1 MKHLIIFFLFLYC
14 IFGFGQKPTDDIKML
29 EGVWIAEDYYNSF
42 EKTNSA
48 VKSKKSFHFNDP
60 AGLRINSNEIKN
72 GIVNIGYAELHHH
85 LLFPEVSDYIVKNK
99 DTIHEQ
105 GNFKINL
112 NKKDSLGYFKTT
124 DISYFNYSW
133 VSYLKWNKDKTSLTL
148 YRPKGKDHKEK
159 YIRYKRILTD
169 FDADYLF
176 PNPIYYYTRSKTLTG
191 NYTLK
196 DNKGVILSKN
206 FEIKENGIANGFKE
220 FENFTFYYSTDI
232 YCGLPLKSDLIIIC
246 EDILNDKSKRLVF
259 LMDRDENGDINLH
272 KRRMSNKEEAYVL
285 GEKIYELIKN

>member
-1 MKHLIIFFLFLYC
+1 
-14 IFGFGQKPTDDIKML
+14 ML

-48 VKSKKSFHFNDP
+48 IKSKESFHFNDP
-60 AGLRINSNEIKN
+60 AGLRINSKEIKN

-124 DISYFNYSW
+124 DISYFNYDW

-148 YRPKGKDHKEK
+148 YRPKGKGYEEK

-169 FDADYLF
+169 FDTDYLF
-176 PNPIYYYTRSKTLTG
+176 PNPIYYYTRSKTLIG

-196 DNKGVILSKN
+196 NNLGIILSDN
-206 FEIKENGIANGFKE
+206 LNINDNGIITGFELLDNFTAYFSTDVYCGYPHKHDLLML
-220 FENFTFYYSTDI
+220 FEN
-232 YCGLPLKSDLIIIC
+232 
-246 EDILNDKSKRLVF
+246 ILNDESKSFHF
-259 LMDRDENGDINLH
+259 LYVKNKNGNINLFE
-272 KRRMSNKEEAYVL
+272 RISSLDEGSDIL
-285 GEKIYELIKN
+285 GDKVYELIKN